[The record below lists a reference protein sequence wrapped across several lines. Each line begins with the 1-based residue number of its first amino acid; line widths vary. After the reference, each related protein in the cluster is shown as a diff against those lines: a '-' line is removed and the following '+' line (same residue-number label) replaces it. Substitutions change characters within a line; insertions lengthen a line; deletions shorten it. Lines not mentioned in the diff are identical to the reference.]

1 MGVKSRVT
9 SPLLSQARV
18 GTEVKKDELH
28 PGDLIFFNTDGKG
41 ISHAGIY
48 MGDDQFSHA
57 SSGKG
62 VQISKLSEAYYAKR
76 NVTARRV
83 ALSVKIIRP

>member
-1 MGVKSRVT
+1 M
-9 SPLLSQARV
+9 
-18 GTEVKKDELH
+18 KKDELH

-76 NVTARRV
+76 YVTARRV
-83 ALSVKIIRP
+83 AFGEDYTTITEAEHDTFDGE